1 MVEYYEALGLP
12 RTASLD
18 DIKKAYR
25 KKALRWHPDKNPE
38 NKQFAEQRFKE
49 IAEAY
54 EVLSD
59 KNKRDVYDLYGKD
72 GLMGR
77 GKPGGSTR
85 TNVSPDYM
93 FHFRSAHDVFREFFG
108 GRDPFFGDPMAFS
121 GCTGGKG
128 FSFYSS
134 STNFINGKQITTKR
148 IVEDGQERVEVEE
161 DGELKSVLINGVP
174 ADRTPIRETGGHF
187 IHSEPTRYRS
197 APQFTY
203 DEYDSEPIY
212 EVRKVRRI
220 FPLKC
225 TKNYTAGDESPA
237 EDSNSRTDSES
248 HQDDEFQSE
257 DDESHIDEF

>member
-12 RTASLD
+12 QTASLD

-72 GLMGR
+72 GLMER
-77 GKPGGSTR
+77 GSPGGSTR
-85 TNVSPDYM
+85 TNVDPMWANM

-121 GCTGGKG
+121 GCTGGNG

-161 DGELKSVLINGVP
+161 DGELKSVLVNGVP
-174 ADRTPIRETGGHF
+174 AARTSITETGGHF
-187 IHSEPTRYRS
+187 IPSEPTRYRS
-197 APQFTY
+197 APLLIY
-203 DEYDSEPIY
+203 KEGDSDPVY
-212 EVRKVRRI
+212 EVRTVRRI
-220 FPLKC
+220 FPVKS
-225 TKNYTAGDESPA
+225 TRYTAEDEFPA
-237 EDSNSRTDSES
+237 EDSNSCADSES
-248 HQDDEFQSE
+248 HQDELQSE
-257 DDESHIDEF
+257 DDESHTDEF

>member
-12 RTASLD
+12 KSASLD

-77 GKPGGSTR
+77 GKPGGSAG
-85 TNVSPDYM
+85 NNISSEYM
-93 FHFRSAHDVFREFFG
+93 FHFRSAHDIFREFFG
-108 GRDPFFGDPMAFS
+108 GRDPFFGDPMAFT
-121 GCTGGKG
+121 GCAGGKG

-148 IVEDGQERVEVEE
+148 IIEDGQERVEVEE
-161 DGELKSVLINGVP
+161 NGELKSVVVNGVP
-174 ADRTPIRETGGHF
+174 ADRIPIRETGGHF
-187 IHSEPTRYRS
+187 IHSVPIRYRS
-197 APQFTY
+197 LPQFTY
-203 DEYDSEPIY
+203 DEYDSDPNRK
-212 EVRKVRRI
+212 VLKVRRI
-220 FPLKC
+220 FPI
-225 TKNYTAGDESPA
+225 KNTNNTAGGESPE
-237 EDSNSRTDSES
+237 EDSNSQTDSES

-257 DDESHIDEF
+257 YDESHIDEF